1 MNSVVILLTGIVKGE
16 YVLQWLFFIMPDD
29 YFVDRFTK
37 EHFSFKLTLFIYSS
51 YANNISFTCKGYVQL
66 ILNLSVFI
74 LQNITVSRVKKDRAC
89 YISPLPPDL
98 PRPNVLSKGLKK
110 VLVISLNI
118 YLANIFSK
126 PFALRKKKCE
136 HF

>member
-1 MNSVVILLTGIVKGE
+1 MAL
-16 YVLQWLFFIMPDD
+16 FIMTDD

-66 ILNLSVFI
+66 ILKLSVFI

-110 VLVISLNI
+110 VPVIHFIFIIVCI

-126 PFALRKKKCE
+126 IFALKKKNVNT
-136 HF
+136 FN